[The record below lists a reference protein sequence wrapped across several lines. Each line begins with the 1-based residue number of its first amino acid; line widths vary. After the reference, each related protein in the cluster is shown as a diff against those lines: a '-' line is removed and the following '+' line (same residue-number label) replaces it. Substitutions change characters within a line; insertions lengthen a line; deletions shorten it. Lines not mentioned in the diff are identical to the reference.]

1 MKRIPSIGAILLL
14 IFVMAGLTARCEAP
28 VPTGDDDDS
37 SQAEDDDSSQDDD
50 DSASDVEK
58 G

>member
-28 VPTGDDDDS
+28 VPAGD
-37 SQAEDDDSSQDDD
+37 DDDSSQDDD
-50 DSASDVEK
+50 DSSHSDDDSAS
-58 G
+58 